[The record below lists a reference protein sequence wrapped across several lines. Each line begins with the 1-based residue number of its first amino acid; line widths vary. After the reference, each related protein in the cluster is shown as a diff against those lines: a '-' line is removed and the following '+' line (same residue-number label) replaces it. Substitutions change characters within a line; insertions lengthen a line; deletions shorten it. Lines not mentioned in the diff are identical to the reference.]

1 MDCHLR
7 KSSINI
13 AFFFFRSPWRAISH
27 SAFKVSLLAGWQ
39 SSQSKC
45 HHLDLEP
52 CALTITR
59 AHRVSHLGK
68 LMSW

>member
-13 AFFFFRSPWRAISH
+13 AFFFPQSPWQAVSH
-27 SAFKVSLLAGWQ
+27 SAFKVSLLAGRQ

-45 HHLDLEP
+45 YHLDLEP
-52 CALTITR
+52 CALTISHAR
-59 AHRVSHLGK
+59 GVFHLGK
-68 LMSW
+68 LTSW